1 MIKKNKIISAILL
14 AGILSLNFSKS
25 LTTYADLTT
34 LNYDSKYDLNNDSI
48 INELDIDKI
57 SKHYNN
63 QKDSADW
70 AEELDFNN
78 DGIIDIFDIIKISKR
93 NGIKRTIKRTI
104 KKTIKKSPENA
115 LEFQNLLAANK
126 NVTTTKDA
134 AGKKIYNVWVKGI
147 TPPTESDF
155 TTLNLGANY
164 SINVA
169 PWKPGQGWYDINKTK
184 NGSGDNLLCSGA
196 VATNMLHWWLD
207 QNKEY
212 IDRYLAQNPE
222 NGKNLNKT
230 LDIRTSSTFH
240 DQKNSDIFNLI
251 KKYFRNNILAT
262 IRTLLWYINGSSI
275 GLPNSPHLDARAGFL
290 SGIFK
295 KDDLIDVCYIGAY
308 DLLNIRLLE
317 WLQED
322 KVLGISHEN
331 AGVNY
336 NHIITLWGASFDEA
350 GNLLGIYVTDSDDEK
365 SKISNDVL
373 YGMKYYRTVK
383 DPNGRARMTTYNGKE
398 NNRGA
403 KLLVLSSFNLGKD
416 QWEEYFN
423 KDNN

>member
-1 MIKKNKIISAILL
+1 MIKKTRIISAILL
-14 AGILSLNFSKS
+14 TSILSLTFSKT
-25 LTTYADLTT
+25 LTTYADSSDP
-34 LNYDSKYDLNNDSI
+34 NYDSKYDLNNDSI
-48 INELDIDKI
+48 INELDIDEI
-57 SKHYNN
+57 SKYYNK
-63 QKDSADW
+63 QKSSTDW
-70 AEELDFNN
+70 NEKFDFNK
-78 DGIIDIFDIIKISKR
+78 DGVIDIFDIIKISKR
-93 NGIKRTIKRTI
+93 NGIKK
-104 KKTIKKSPENA
+104 PEKNLSKNT
-115 LEFQNLLAANK
+115 LELQNLLAANK
-126 NVTTTKDA
+126 NVTTTGDA

-147 TPPTESDF
+147 TPPSESDF

-169 PWKPGQGWYDINKTK
+169 PWKPGQGWYDINKVK
-184 NGSGDNLLCSGA
+184 GGSGDNLFCSGA

-222 NGKNLNKT
+222 NGKNLDKS
-230 LDIRTSSTFH
+230 LHIRTSSTFH
-240 DQKNSDIFNLI
+240 DQKNSDIFNLL
-251 KKYFRNNILAT
+251 KKYFRNNVLSSVK
-262 IRTLLWYINGSSI
+262 TLLWYINGSSI
-275 GLPNSPHLDARAGFL
+275 GLPTSPYIDTRAGFL

-295 KDDLIDVCYIGAY
+295 QEDLTDVCYIGPY
-308 DLLNIRLLE
+308 DLLNSRLLE

-331 AGVNY
+331 VGVNY

-365 SKISNDVL
+365 SKISDNVL

-403 KLLVLSSFNLGKD
+403 KLSVLYSFNLGKD
-416 QWEEYFN
+416 QWEEYFK